1 MAGPWRDGSQ
11 GHKGHDDFLV
21 GDIYQQTCP
30 GSLNWSISLVL
41 PKTKICY
48 AYWYLSWNA
57 ETIPKVNDGSLR
69 HSCRPNLLKVSMKC
83 MLFHH
88 GKSWPRNMWLK
99 KHKKSQEEILHCFT
113 TSKRTPVHRRLNIDW
128 ISSWVFTQCHQ
139 EKVLQMGKQT

>member
-1 MAGPWRDGSQ
+1 MKGWITRSQGPWWLSCRRYLPTKRSRIP
-11 GHKGHDDFLV
+11 KR
-21 GDIYQQTCP
+21 
-30 GSLNWSISLVL
+30 SIFLVL